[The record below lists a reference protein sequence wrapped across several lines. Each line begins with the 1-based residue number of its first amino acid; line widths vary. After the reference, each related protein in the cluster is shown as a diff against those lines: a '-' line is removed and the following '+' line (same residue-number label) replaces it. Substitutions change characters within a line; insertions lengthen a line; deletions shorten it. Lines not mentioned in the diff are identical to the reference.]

1 MKQIKKWINN
11 KREINKSMKSL
22 ITLTL
27 ISCLLDKIG
36 IQMIDT
42 EGEIK
47 DYFDIS
53 FEVRDK
59 TYHQSGRMSQMLQD
73 AIKLCR

>member
-1 MKQIKKWINN
+1 MKQIKKWIKN
-11 KREINKSMKSL
+11 KREIHKSMKSL

-47 DYFDIS
+47 NYFDIS
-53 FEVRDK
+53 FEVRNK
-59 TYHQSGRMSQMLQD
+59 VYHQSGRMKQMLED
-73 AIKLCR
+73 AIELCR

>member
-11 KREINKSMKSL
+11 KREIHKSMKSL

-47 DYFDIS
+47 DS
-53 FEVRDK
+53 
-59 TYHQSGRMSQMLQD
+59 
-73 AIKLCR
+73 

>member
-1 MKQIKKWINN
+1 MKQIKKWIKN
-11 KREINKSMKSL
+11 KREIHKSMKSL

-53 FEVRDK
+53 FEVRNK
-59 TYHQSGRMSQMLQD
+59 VYHQSGRMKQMLED

>member
-11 KREINKSMKSL
+11 KREIHKSMKSL

-59 TYHQSGRMSQMLQD
+59 TYHQSGRMS
-73 AIKLCR
+73 

>member
-11 KREINKSMKSL
+11 KREIHKSLKSL

-42 EGEIK
+42 KGEIK

-53 FEVRDK
+53 FEVRNK
-59 TYHQSGRMSQMLQD
+59 VYHQSGRTRQMLED